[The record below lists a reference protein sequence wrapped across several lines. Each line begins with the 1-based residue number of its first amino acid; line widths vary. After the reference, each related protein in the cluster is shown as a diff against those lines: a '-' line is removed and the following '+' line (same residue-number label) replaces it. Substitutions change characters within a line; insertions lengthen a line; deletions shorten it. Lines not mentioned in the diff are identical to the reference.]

1 MKQPLI
7 IVKVGGAV
15 VEDEAQLH
23 QLLENFSAI
32 AGKKV
37 LVHGGGRRA
46 TKIAASL
53 GIESQMVGGRRIT
66 DGKMLEVVTM
76 VYGGLVNKNLVAL
89 LQAHGVNALGLTGA
103 DIDVIRSHRRPLRN
117 GIDFGFVG
125 DVERA
130 DGEQLHRL
138 IDMGITPVMAPLTHD
153 GNGQLL
159 NTNADTIAST
169 TAVAL
174 APYYDVTLVYA
185 FEQPGVM
192 DGTGPTA
199 QVIPTIT
206 HDSFRTLVAD
216 GTISGGMIPK
226 IANALDAIN
235 QGVKKVVITRADA
248 IDGTKGTMVTGF
260 ARLKIED

>member
-15 VEDEAQLH
+15 VEDDAQLH

-125 DVERA
+125 DVDRA

-169 TAVAL
+169 VATAL
-174 APYYDVTLVYA
+174 AGQFDVTLT
-185 FEQPGVM
+185 FCFDLEGVL
-192 DGTGPTA
+192 DASGT
-199 QVIPTIT
+199 VIPQI
-206 HDSFRTLVAD
+206 DAASFETLKTTGAL
-216 GTISGGMIPK
+216 TGGILPK
-226 IANALDAIN
+226 ITNALAAVKA
-235 QGVKKVVITRADA
+235 GVGAVRIAKYDLKNP
-248 IDGTKGTMVTGF
+248 GT
-260 ARLKIED
+260 LIQ